1 MPADAAPSSPPW
13 PICSAGGSTCA
24 NGIATHAFSGGSRRS
39 TSPSWRG
46 PRSEGLLWDRHS
58 CLSRHRQECL
68 CHTSIAHRAEFVA
81 RLPVR
86 HRRCVRRFPSEPVSE
101 LRHLHSLGPVPVR
114 IELVAR
120 LVIAMLAIIVGHLLA
135 PLFSFADDVLSRF
148 D

>member
-1 MPADAAPSSPPW
+1 MPADAAPSSPLW

-24 NGIATHAFSGGSRRS
+24 NGIATHAFFGGSRRS
-39 TSPSWRG
+39 TSPSWH
-46 PRSEGLLWDRHS
+46 GLRWEASSLA
-58 CLSRHRQECL
+58 
-68 CHTSIAHRAEFVA
+68 SIAHRAEFVA